1 MEQKNE
7 QMTDAY
13 MGIKLKK
20 EEAEILQ
27 KFEHDTRARA
37 RLVTKLMIGDL
48 SDEKVAVALLRC
60 SISIIVKA
68 RGDMLH
74 SSAEDVDS
82 FDELLS
88 NIFKKANLYIKEG
101 SELYCRIFTRCKEL
115 KMSDTVDELT
125 QKDINEIAK
134 EETEKYYAEK
144 KDNDPEAD

>member
-20 EEAEILQ
+20 EEAESLQ
-27 KFEHDTRARA
+27 KFEDDTRARA

-82 FDELLS
+82 FDELVS